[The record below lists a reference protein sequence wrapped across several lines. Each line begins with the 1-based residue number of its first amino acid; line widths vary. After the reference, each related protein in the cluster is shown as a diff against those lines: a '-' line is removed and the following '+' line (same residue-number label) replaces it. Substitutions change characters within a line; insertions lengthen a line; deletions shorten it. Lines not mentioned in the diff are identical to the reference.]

1 MVHCADIWWAVIHNY
16 PTCQIFFTKR
26 VYQRSFKNIWDL
38 FLELSLRQALKT
50 VVKPSS
56 SFPELQLHQ
65 MQTSWRRISYTPN
78 NQKIRPTATSTVFT
92 RPVPSTDYISHVEN
106 YTLPALL
113 GHTDGTIEM
122 HSQSATA
129 TMTMFAAATR
139 SHAVWPEG
147 IVKVT
152 IPDCKVHG
160 ANVGPIWGRQDPGG
174 PRVGYM
180 NFVIG
185 GAAVRSQLMPGYQ
198 SQHRNGTHS
207 LPLRVGGAR
216 RISKYGAKHEL
227 CCLSTN

>member
-16 PTCQIFFTKR
+16 PTCQNVLPKGCTSEVSKIFGTYFLS
-26 VYQRSFKNIWDL
+26 YQCDKL
-38 FLELSLRQALKT
+38 VKT

-56 SFPELQLHQ
+56 SFPEVQLHQ

-92 RPVPSTDYISHVEN
+92 RPVPSTDYISHVKN
-106 YTLPALL
+106 YTLTALL

-152 IPDCKVHG
+152 IPDSKVHG
-160 ANVGPIWGRQDPGG
+160 ANVGPIWGLQDPGG

-198 SQHRNGTHS
+198 SQQWNGTHS